1 MPKVLV
7 CYKWVLDES
16 DIRINPDLSVDFS
29 KAKYKISDYDKHT
42 IEAGSQAAKALG
54 GTCTGI
60 SCGGAETRK
69 SFNDAL
75 ARGMDE
81 GIWVN
86 TAESRTAGRLPD
98 GRSARC
104 RRRHRG
110 GRSAAA
116 VQRGLQRRLRQADRP
131 PARRHPRLARPEQ
144 RDLLQR
150 RGRRRHRRAQA

>member
-75 ARGMDE
+75 ARGMAE

-86 TAESRTAGRLPD
+86 TAESVRPD
-98 GRSARC
+98 GC
-104 RRRHRG
+104 RPAALL
-110 GRSAAA
+110 AAA
-116 VQRGLQRRLRQADRP
+116 DIFALHELAGKVVCAAGLIL
-131 PARRHPRLARPEQ
+131 LAAATVLTVWSGIVYLVKNRKV
-144 RDLLQR
+144 LQEEKI
-150 RGRRRHRRAQA
+150 

>member
-86 TAESRTAGRLPD
+86 TAESGRPDGCRTAALL
-98 GRSARC
+98 
-104 RRRHRG
+104 
-110 GRSAAA
+110 AAA
-116 VQRGLQRRLRQADRP
+116 AATVELSLI
-131 PARRHPRLARPEQ
+131 HI
-144 RDLLQR
+144 
-150 RGRRRHRRAQA
+150 

>member
-60 SCGGAETRK
+60 SCGGAETRSGNRFCK
-69 SFNDAL
+69 GRQLHAL
-75 ARGMDE
+75 
-81 GIWVN
+81 
-86 TAESRTAGRLPD
+86 
-98 GRSARC
+98 
-104 RRRHRG
+104 
-110 GRSAAA
+110 
-116 VQRGLQRRLRQADRP
+116 
-131 PARRHPRLARPEQ
+131 
-144 RDLLQR
+144 LLTI
-150 RGRRRHRRAQA
+150 

>member
-86 TAESRTAGRLPD
+86 TCLLYTSR
-98 GRSARC
+98 C
-104 RRRHRG
+104 
-110 GRSAAA
+110 
-116 VQRGLQRRLRQADRP
+116 V
-131 PARRHPRLARPEQ
+131 
-144 RDLLQR
+144 
-150 RGRRRHRRAQA
+150 

>member
-86 TAESRTAGRLPD
+86 TAESGRPDGCRTAALL
-98 GRSARC
+98 
-104 RRRHRG
+104 
-110 GRSAAA
+110 AAQQ
-116 VQRGLQRRLRQADRP
+116 QRGLQRRLRQADRP

>member
-1 MPKVLV
+1 SSPRRGRKTMPKVLV

-86 TAESRTAGRLPD
+86 TAESGRPDGCRTAAL
-98 GRSARC
+98 
-104 RRRHRG
+104 
-110 GRSAAA
+110 
-116 VQRGLQRRLRQADRP
+116 
-131 PARRHPRLARPEQ
+131 LA
-144 RDLLQR
+144 
-150 RGRRRHRRAQA
+150 